1 MREIRF
7 RGKTLRDG
15 KWIYGSLLR
24 MNGLCYVYDVPYG
37 DLDDVDF
44 GWVFLEVNAETVGQ
58 YTGLLDKNGVDI
70 YEGDIVTRK
79 VKKDDSY
86 PRSGMMMHDDSQQ
99 ATKEWIEKETGIIT
113 MEPEIRFAKNGYPGE
128 FICSPIYSSK
138 ELKKRQYVSAW
149 DYEVIG
155 NVHEGVKEQCEAE
168 KS

>member
-79 VKKDDSY
+79 VKNGSQHLTD
-86 PRSGMMMHDDSQQ
+86 PR
-99 ATKEWIEKETGIIT
+99 WRNIEMLFAAVVQLRRRSRII
-113 MEPEIRFAKNGYPGE
+113 G
-128 FICSPIYSSK
+128 
-138 ELKKRQYVSAW
+138 
-149 DYEVIG
+149 
-155 NVHEGVKEQCEAE
+155 
-168 KS
+168 